1 MNNIISRLENEK
13 LMSRYLCYKTYE
25 RKENSILIKNSQ
37 KMFSSSIQ
45 TKEMIT
51 LYQIFAKEKDINFTV
66 FENGDICIEKLL
78 LKN

>member
-25 RKENSILIKNSQ
+25 RKKNSILIRNSQ

-51 LYQIFAKEKDINFTV
+51 LYQIFEKEKDINFTV

>member
-1 MNNIISRLENEK
+1 MKNIISIIENEK
-13 LMSRYLCYKTYE
+13 LMTRYLCYKSY
-25 RKENSILIKNSQ
+25 RQRANSILIKNSQ
-37 KMFSSSIQ
+37 GMISSAIQ

-51 LYQIFAKEKDINFTV
+51 LYQIFEKEKGINFFV